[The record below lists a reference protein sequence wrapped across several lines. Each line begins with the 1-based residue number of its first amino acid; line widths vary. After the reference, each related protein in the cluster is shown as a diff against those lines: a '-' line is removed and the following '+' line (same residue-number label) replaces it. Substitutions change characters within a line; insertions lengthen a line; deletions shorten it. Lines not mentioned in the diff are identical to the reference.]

1 MDIILEQN
9 SKLLNNIMQTQIQVL
24 KVKQNF
30 AE

>member
-1 MDIILEQN
+1 MDTILEQN

-30 AE
+30 AG